1 MDSAGPRAAK
11 GWEGLDRGWKCGK
24 PSPEDATSH
33 TAGPTTL
40 LLPGSD
46 KHGRAGPWLGMNSCW
61 PSRPTVC
68 KWPLSLPASVPSRL
82 PLPCPGSAHISW
94 GAGCRGRGAV
104 AVPACTGRAG
114 AAPRAAP
121 QADTQPCLW
130 GLPGELLC
138 PIGHRRGS
146 LFPSGPPPAST

>member
-46 KHGRAGPWLGMNSCW
+46 KHGLAGPWLGMNSCW

-68 KWPLSLPASVPSRL
+68 KWPLSLPAPVPSRL
-82 PLPCPGSAHISW
+82 PSPAQVLPTSAGEQGVGGGGQWLSP
-94 GAGCRGRGAV
+94 
-104 AVPACTGRAG
+104 PA
-114 AAPRAAP
+114 
-121 QADTQPCLW
+121 L
-130 GLPGELLC
+130 GELELHPEPLPRLTHSHACGASLESSC
-138 PIGHRRGS
+138 PIRHRRGS